1 MKTTVINQNEA
12 NKNAINDTKPTIVR
26 LAVKGMTCAACVT
39 AVSRAVEKL
48 DGVDSAE
55 VNLLTSEAKVAYHP
69 KQTDIAT
76 ITAAIKKAGYKA
88 SPADPEQADDDSG
101 EAKAAGRRLIA
112 AAVAAIP
119 LFVLS
124 MGNMLG
130 IPFVALFTP
139 WVFALVQL
147 LLTVPVIV
155 VGYRFYTVGF
165 WNLFR
170 GRPNMD
176 SLIALGTTAAFFHGL
191 YGVIMI
197 YRGAAHL
204 VHELYFESAGVIITL
219 ILLGKYLE
227 AVSKGKTSAAIRKLA
242 ELAPE
247 TATVIR
253 AGEEVTIPVEEVK
266 IGDVIAVRPGEKI
279 PVDGVVQSG
288 QSWVDESMVTGES
301 IPVEKGP
308 GAKVIGATI
317 NTDGFL
323 RIKTTAVGKDTVLA
337 RIIRLVREAQGLK
350 ANIARI
356 ADKISAYF
364 VPTVLII
371 ALTAAIIWL
380 SAGRPFSLAMTVFV
394 SVLVIACPCALGLAT
409 PTAILVGTG
418 KGAEYGILIKGGA
431 VLEAVSKIDA
441 ILFDKTGT
449 LTLGRPEVTAVRAFA
464 GFDEAEVLALSAA
477 AEKGSEHPLAR
488 AIVAEAEAKGME
500 IMTLTD
506 FKAHPGRGVSGRF
519 GEREIV
525 LGNEKMLQS
534 AGIEID
540 VELAR
545 AFAVEGKTAVYLSVS
560 GQLAGLIVLSD
571 IVRPEAAESV
581 FRLKMMGIKPIMVT
595 GDNPAAANA
604 VATLVGIEEVYAGIL
619 PDEKTDIVKNLQ
631 TEGRKVAMV
640 GDGINDA
647 PALAQADIGIA
658 FGRAT
663 DIAVESAAIV
673 LVRNDLLDVVNAIEL
688 SARTLR
694 TIMENLFWAFFYN
707 ILGIPI
713 AAGIL
718 HAFGGPLL
726 NPMIAA
732 LAMSFSSVSVVLN
745 ALRLRRYRPRLQKPD
760 TH

>member
-1 MKTTVINQNEA
+1 
-12 NKNAINDTKPTIVR
+12 
-26 LAVKGMTCAACVT
+26 
-39 AVSRAVEKL
+39 
-48 DGVDSAE
+48 
-55 VNLLTSEAKVAYHP
+55 
-69 KQTDIAT
+69 
-76 ITAAIKKAGYKA
+76 
-88 SPADPEQADDDSG
+88 
-101 EAKAAGRRLIA
+101 
-112 AAVAAIP
+112 
-119 LFVLS
+119 
-124 MGNMLG
+124 
-130 IPFVALFTP
+130 
-139 WVFALVQL
+139 
-147 LLTVPVIV
+147 
-155 VGYRFYTVGF
+155 
-165 WNLFR
+165 
-170 GRPNMD
+170 
-176 SLIALGTTAAFFHGL
+176 
-191 YGVIMI
+191 
-197 YRGAAHL
+197 
-204 VHELYFESAGVIITL
+204 
-219 ILLGKYLE
+219 
-227 AVSKGKTSAAIRKLA
+227 
-242 ELAPE
+242 
-247 TATVIR
+247 
-253 AGEEVTIPVEEVK
+253 
-266 IGDVIAVRPGEKI
+266 
-279 PVDGVVQSG
+279 
-288 QSWVDESMVTGES
+288 MVTGES

-323 RIKTTAVGKDTVLA
+323 RIKTTAVGKDTILA

-545 AFAVEGKTAVYLSVS
+545 AFAVEGKTAVYLGVS

-604 VATLVGIEEVYAGIL
+604 VAALVGIGEVYAGIL